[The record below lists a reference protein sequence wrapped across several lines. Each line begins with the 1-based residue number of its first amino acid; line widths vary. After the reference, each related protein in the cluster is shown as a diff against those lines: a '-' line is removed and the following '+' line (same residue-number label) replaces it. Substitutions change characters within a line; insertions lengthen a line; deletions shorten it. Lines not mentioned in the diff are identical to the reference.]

1 MKFIRAVLRMVLGL
15 AAVTAAAAPLT
26 RDLGDGLLYVR
37 VRELPADLPAS
48 PPVPGGACVLDLR
61 YLPAGRD
68 AAAAFVAWAEFRA
81 GVRSPL
87 FLLANRDTGA
97 ELRAALRRLPRGG
110 GCIVIGIPGPGFE
123 PQLAVPSDP
132 AAERTAYDALEGAAS
147 ALDLLVENPGKPRLD
162 EASLNRPRP
171 EEEDLPSAASP
182 ASRPVDAALQRA
194 LHLHRSLRALRRL

>member
-1 MKFIRAVLRMVLGL
+1 MRFLRAVLRLFVGL

-48 PPVPGGACVLDLR
+48 PPVPGGGCVLDLR

-68 AAAAFVAWAEFRA
+68 AAAAFLAWAEFRA
-81 GVRSPL
+81 GARSPL

-97 ELRAALRRLPRGG
+97 ELSAALRRLPHGG
-110 GCIVIGIPGPGFE
+110 GCAVIGIAGPGFE
-123 PQLAVPSDP
+123 PQLAVKADP
-132 AAERTAYDALEGAAS
+132 AAERAAFDALEGAGS
-147 ALDLLVENPGKPRLD
+147 VMDLLVENPGKPRID
-162 EASLNRPRP
+162 EASLSRPLAEEDTPPAAAPTPRP
-171 EEEDLPSAASP
+171 I
-182 ASRPVDAALQRA
+182 DAVLQRA